1 MFSISARE
9 GRLLTSVSFLSPF
22 AFESKQK
29 QQVEE
34 EQRWNGPTD
43 LFSDNYIA
51 PRITTDR

>member
-43 LFSDNYIA
+43 MFSDNYIA